1 MVRQEETADEA
12 KVVFTKEPYRQPNA
26 PSRM

>member
-1 MVRQEETADEA
+1 MGRLEEKADA
-12 KVVFTKEPYRQPNA
+12 ATVVFTKEPYRQPNA